1 MREDRCADG
10 LAVVA
15 NNAVISLA
23 GQKRKSDDV
32 FESTHTKRVASIEV
46 DTDMDSER
54 EDESPVS
61 HA

>member
-1 MREDRCADG
+1 MREDRCAEG

-23 GQKRKSDDV
+23 GQKCKSDDV
-32 FESTHTKRVASIEV
+32 FESAHTKRAASIEV

-61 HA
+61 QA